1 MFCSKTKRNRKIE
14 INHNLNSHKNKAR
27 ELLTSEEGLYHRSQR
42 PIEPEAVFGQGK
54 SNKAYDRFRR
64 FDKDLIV
71 IDYNVLPSPSISAN
85 SATKGGLCPKM
96 DIIRLFALNLL
107 VCSYFLP
114 KNISQM
120 TVLLFFLRLNAK
132 SLPDFFV
139 KKRAF
144 GTAS

>member
-1 MFCSKTKRNRKIE
+1 M
-14 INHNLNSHKNKAR
+14 
-27 ELLTSEEGLYHRSQR
+27 
-42 PIEPEAVFGQGK
+42 
-54 SNKAYDRFRR
+54 
-64 FDKDLIV
+64 DK
-71 IDYNVLPSPSISAN
+71 
-85 SATKGGLCPKM
+85 
-96 DIIRLFALNLL
+96 IRLFALNLL